1 MPMDIKIG
9 DVVELK
15 KQHACGCKEFEITR
29 VGMDIKIKCTKCL
42 RSIMLDRETVEKRI
56 KKIINVAI
64 LVLIVIFSSVGCS
77 SDSKYSDLLTKYIE
91 INNDYINQKITKE
104 IMENIVGLPFSS
116 YEEGNE
122 NDLNSYIYSV
132 DDEELVISTDN
143 NDKLVFIK
151 YNKLNEIELVNSLI
165 DGTSIGGY
173 KPGFTSKF
181 EIKDLNTQKEL
192 LDSYINNR

>member
-1 MPMDIKIG
+1 MN
-9 DVVELK
+9 
-15 KQHACGCKEFEITR
+15 
-29 VGMDIKIKCTKCL
+29 
-42 RSIMLDRETVEKRI
+42 KRI

-104 IMENIVGLPFSS
+104 IMEKIVGLPFSS

>member
-1 MPMDIKIG
+1 MN
-9 DVVELK
+9 
-15 KQHACGCKEFEITR
+15 
-29 VGMDIKIKCTKCL
+29 
-42 RSIMLDRETVEKRI
+42 KRI

-91 INNDYINQKITKE
+91 INNDYTNQKITKE
-104 IMENIVGLPFSS
+104 IIENIVGLSFSS

-122 NDLNSYIYSV
+122 NDLNSYIYSF

>member
-1 MPMDIKIG
+1 MEQIKEA
-9 DVVELK
+9 VYL
-15 KQHACGCKEFEITR
+15 
-29 VGMDIKIKCTKCL
+29 
-42 RSIMLDRETVEKRI
+42 
-56 KKIINVAI
+56 IN
-64 LVLIVIFSSVGCS
+64 
-77 SDSKYSDLLTKYIE
+77 DE
-91 INNDYINQKITKE
+91 R
-104 IMENIVGLPFSS
+104 
-116 YEEGNE
+116 EEGNE